1 MPSAPVTPPS
11 PTPISRP
18 EHPSG
23 RLFAGALCLAV
34 ASVLALVPVLGPRD
48 EASGALAGVFPPG
61 HGTMAAYAAVAAAGG
76 TPIRATGGGLVWVA
90 RSAEPGFA
98 GRLRAAGAWLV
109 LDPVVAA
116 GCLAPSDAEARAVAA
131 GPPPARSTPARSTP
145 ARSDMARSTTTRP
158 TPIDRGGA
166 SEDIAG

>member
-1 MPSAPVTPPS
+1 MPRLSTSPPTANPS
-11 PTPISRP
+11 PARAP
-18 EHPSG
+18 EPPSG
-23 RLFAGALCLAV
+23 RLFAGALGLAV

-48 EASGALAGVFPPG
+48 EASGALAAMFPPG
-61 HGTMAAYAAVAAAGG
+61 HDTMAVYAAVAAAGG

-116 GCLAPSDAEARAVAA
+116 GCLAPSGAEARVAA
-131 GPPPARSTPARSTP
+131 AESAAARSIPTRIPE
-145 ARSDMARSTTTRP
+145 TRP
-158 TPIDRGGA
+158 IPSDSAGA
-166 SEDIAG
+166 SKDIAG